1 MSYTGLQFFF
11 LFLQTICLGFQFR
24 SKSFEASTFWFGCV
38 TLLTVAVLA
47 AGMFASAEATNAITQ
62 GAS

>member
-1 MSYTGLQFFF
+1 MSYIGLQFFF

-47 AGMFASAEATNAITQ
+47 AGTFASAEAITGAIQ
-62 GAS
+62 Q